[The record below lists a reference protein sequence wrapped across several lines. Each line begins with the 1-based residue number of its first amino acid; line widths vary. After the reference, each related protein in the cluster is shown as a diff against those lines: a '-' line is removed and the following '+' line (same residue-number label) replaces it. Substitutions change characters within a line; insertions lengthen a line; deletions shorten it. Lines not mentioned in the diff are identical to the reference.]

1 MFISTVK
8 DKVYKYTNSFVN
20 FISNESV
27 QRYLKRINLVFSLFC
42 LLFIFRNLS
51 EVERQESFNF
61 EFSLIEVAVIMLFY
75 ISTGTLWSKFLVS
88 NYGGNF
94 ADYFFNWSYSKIG
107 KYIPSGLM
115 TVSVRLN
122 QTFPKNKNS
131 KKLILGLLEEQ
142 FLIPI
147 IGIPSLILCLFF
159 ENDYQ
164 IYGVYTS
171 SILLIFFGVKLLYS
185 SSKTEF
191 ISMSNQSILF
201 LFNQIYPLFIYYIIA
216 LNLNYENP
224 LQISVMYLLATYIG
238 LFFIGVPAG
247 IGIREAIF
255 LSVGNLAIDDLYLF
269 SFLIKIRILLIFMD
283 AFFGLMGLIKSNII
297 KN

>member
-27 QRYLKRINLVFSLFC
+27 QRYLKRINLVCSLFC

-147 IGIPSLILCLFF
+147 IGIPSLILCLFLKM
-159 ENDYQ
+159 
-164 IYGVYTS
+164 I
-171 SILLIFFGVKLLYS
+171 
-185 SSKTEF
+185 
-191 ISMSNQSILF
+191 
-201 LFNQIYPLFIYYIIA
+201 
-216 LNLNYENP
+216 
-224 LQISVMYLLATYIG
+224 
-238 LFFIGVPAG
+238 
-247 IGIREAIF
+247 
-255 LSVGNLAIDDLYLF
+255 
-269 SFLIKIRILLIFMD
+269 
-283 AFFGLMGLIKSNII
+283 IKSTVFIRALYY
-297 KN
+297 

>member
-1 MFISTVK
+1 VK

-27 QRYLKRINLVFSLFC
+27 QKYLKRINLVFSLFC
-42 LLFIFRNLS
+42 ILFIFRNLS
-51 EVERQESFNF
+51 EIKGQESINF
-61 EFSLIEVAVIMLFY
+61 EFSLIEVTVMILFY

-88 NYGGNF
+88 NYGGSF
-94 ADYFFNWSYSKIG
+94 VDYFFNWSYSKIG

-142 FLIPI
+142 FLIPF
-147 IGIPSLILCLFF
+147 IGIPALILCLFF
-159 ENDYQ
+159 ENEYQ
-164 IYGVYTS
+164 IYGIYS
-171 SILLIFFGVKLLYS
+171 ISILVIFLTVKLIYS

-191 ISMSNQSILF
+191 ISMSNQSFLF

-224 LQISVMYLLATYIG
+224 LQIAVIYLLATYIG

-255 LSVGNLAIDDLYLF
+255 LSIGNIAFDDLYLF

-283 AFFGLMGLIKSNII
+283 VFFGLLGLFKSNIK